1 MAKGNRRLRS
11 VVEGAMEAS
20 KDARR
25 AAAAEKIRATVGTP
39 PPVEAAPPPAAAPAK
54 PTAAPTKP
62 APSTA
67 APTKPARRPRPTA
80 APQEVV
86 IEPDTK
92 LKATPE
98 QRVPPV
104 APEPPLLTT
113 EQGQQLRETMLR
125 SNKPKRKPTA
135 KPQPAKPARPPEAPG
150 GFAPIRGPGALLGR
164 LLKET
169 YRQAPN
175 IAANAV
181 AIPAFTAAGA
191 GGAYLGTA
199 ATVAAI
205 RGIGK
210 LFAPQEERKQSP
222 EPLSLPAPAVQPDDY
237 RTGFQRAIDER
248 RKPRPNDSGL
258 DVIRGLSRT
267 RGTS

>member
-11 VVEGAMEAS
+11 VVEGAMDAS
-20 KDARR
+20 QTERR
-25 AAAAEKIRATVGTP
+25 AAAAEKIRAS
-39 PPVEAAPPPAAAPAK
+39 AATPPAAAETPAPAK
-54 PTAAPTKP
+54 PARKPRQTAK
-62 APSTA
+62 
-67 APTKPARRPRPTA
+67 
-80 APQEVV
+80 PQEVV

-92 LKATPE
+92 LEATPE
-98 QRVPPV
+98 QRVPP
-104 APEPPLLTT
+104 ATPQYTA
-113 EQGQQLRETMLR
+113 EQAQQLRDTMLQ
-125 SNKPKRKPTA
+125 SSKPKRKPGA
-135 KPQPAKPARPPEAPG
+135 KPQPAKPAPPQKAPG
-150 GFAPIRGPGALLGR
+150 GFAPVRGPGALLGR

-175 IAANAV
+175 IAANVV

-210 LFAPQEERKQSP
+210 LFATPEEKKQP
-222 EPLSLPAPAVQPDDY
+222 AEPLSLPAPAGQPDDY
-237 RTGFQRAIDER
+237 RTGFQRAIDDR
-248 RKPRPNDSGL
+248 RKPRPNDSGF

-267 RGTS
+267 RGIS

>member
-11 VVEGAMEAS
+11 VVEGAMDAS
-20 KDARR
+20 QTARR
-25 AAAAEKIRATVGTP
+25 AAAAEKIRAS
-39 PPVEAAPPPAAAPAK
+39 AATPPAAAETPAPAK
-54 PTAAPTKP
+54 HARKPRQTAK
-62 APSTA
+62 
-67 APTKPARRPRPTA
+67 
-80 APQEVV
+80 PQEVT

-92 LKATPE
+92 LEATPE
-98 QRVPPV
+98 QRVPP
-104 APEPPLLTT
+104 ATPQYTA
-113 EQGQQLRETMLR
+113 EQAQQLRDTMLQ

-135 KPQPAKPARPPEAPG
+135 KPQPAKPAPPKTSSG

-175 IAANAV
+175 IAANVV

-210 LFAPQEERKQSP
+210 LFATPEEQKRP
-222 EPLSLPAPAVQPDDY
+222 AEPLSLPDPAGQPDDY
-237 RTGFQRAIDER
+237 RTGFQRAIDDR
-248 RKPRPNDSGL
+248 RKPRPNDSGF

-267 RGTS
+267 RGIS